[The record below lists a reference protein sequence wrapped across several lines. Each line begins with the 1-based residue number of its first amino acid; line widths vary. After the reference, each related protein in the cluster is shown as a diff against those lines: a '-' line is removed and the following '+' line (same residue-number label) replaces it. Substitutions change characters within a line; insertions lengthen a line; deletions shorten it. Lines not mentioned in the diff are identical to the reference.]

1 MEQVVSRHIVRERQH
16 TSMSLFIKESWHETT
31 VETKCGMG
39 VGNQGVVHHTWNKCK
54 TCLLC

>member
-39 VGNQGVVHHTWNKCK
+39 VGNQGVVHHT
-54 TCLLC
+54 